1 MIKTFILQ
9 PGVVLR
15 CFPDTRFK
23 HASLSIQLVRCMGQE
38 EAYNAL
44 LPAVLLRGTEK
55 YPDMGHIIR
64 RLDDLYGASAG
75 ASVRRIGNCQT
86 TGLRCSFIE
95 DRFAMEG
102 DQVVRPM
109 AEFMGQ
115 LLLRPVLEDGC
126 FRKDYVESEKEN
138 LIQTIQAQRNDK
150 RAYAAAQLLRA
161 MGKEDSFG
169 IPRLGNEEDVTAI
182 TPKNLYDHYQKI
194 LRESP
199 VEIFYTGSV
208 DPEEMAKIL
217 TPLFADIPRRDV
229 AALPAQTP
237 LRSAPGG
244 DITEQMELT
253 QGKLAIGYVT
263 PVTVFDSRFVAMQ
276 VFNTLFGS
284 GMVSK
289 LFMKIREE
297 MSLCYDINSGYYG
310 SKGVLTVSAGIDFDK
325 VDLVRREIENQLEDC
340 RKGKITRE
348 ELIAAKESVIS
359 GLEAVHDSPGSIEGY
374 YAVAALSG
382 LTLTPEEYIRQVR
395 LVTPEQVAA
404 VAKTLTLHTTYFLQ
418 GVE

>member
-23 HASLSIQLVRCMGQE
+23 HARLSIQLVRCMGQE
-38 EAYNAL
+38 ASYNAL

-55 YPDMGHIIR
+55 YPDMRHIIR

-75 ASVRRIGNCQT
+75 ASVRRVGDYQT
-86 TGLRCSFIE
+86 TGLTCSFIE

-109 AEFMGQ
+109 AEFLGQ
-115 LLLRPVLEDGC
+115 LLLQPVLEHGC

-150 RAYAAAQLLRA
+150 RAYAAAQLLKN

-169 IPRLGNEEDVTAI
+169 IPRLGNEADVAAI
-182 TPKNLYDHYQKI
+182 DPQSLYDHYRKI

-199 VEIFYTGSV
+199 VEIFYTGAV
-208 DPEEMAKIL
+208 DPEEMAEIL
-217 TPLFADIPRRDV
+217 TPLFANIPRDPV
-229 AALPAQTP
+229 KLPGQTP
-237 LRSAPGG
+237 LKTAPGG
-244 DITEQMELT
+244 DITERMELT
-253 QGKLAIGYVT
+253 QGKLAMGFVT
-263 PVTVFDSRFVAMQ
+263 PVTISDPRFAAMQ

-297 MSLCYDINSGYYG
+297 MSLCYDISSGYYG
-310 SKGVLTVSAGIDFDK
+310 SKGVLTVSAGIDFEK
-325 VDLVRREIENQLEDC
+325 VTLVRREILAQLEEC
-340 RKGKITRE
+340 QKGRITEE
-348 ELIAAKESVIS
+348 ELTAAKESVVS

-382 LTLTPEEYIRQVR
+382 LKYTPEEYIRQVR
-395 LVTPEQVAA
+395 LVTAEQVAA
-404 VAKTLTLHTTYFLQ
+404 VAETLTMHTVYFLQ
-418 GVE
+418 GVA